1 MSRDTDDRKIILFKG
16 STMRITRYIK
26 ELDQGIPV
34 VYTDFLIIG
43 GGIAGLFTA
52 LKASAYGKVVVLTK
66 KTIKDSNTGLAQG
79 GIAAVVHEE
88 DSPFLHLEDTLE
100 AGAGIC
106 DIDAV
111 DVLVREGPDRVR
123 ELIVAG
129 AHFDMKDGNI
139 SLAREGA
146 HSKARI
152 LHVADATGEAIR
164 VALVKSC
171 EENANIEIIENQFL
185 IDLLGNDEQRECQ
198 GAHVYDNNSGQTLIY
213 IARATVIATGG
224 AGQLYQYSTNPD
236 VATADGMA
244 AAYRIGCELT
254 DLEFIQF
261 HPTVLFSHDTQRFLI
276 SEAVRG
282 EGGLLYNLRGER
294 FMQKYHPLLDL
305 APRDIVSRA
314 ILSEM
319 SQSNSEF
326 VYLDMNVIPGAKER
340 FPNIYKTCLERGVDF
355 EKDLVPVSPAA
366 HYTMG
371 GIKTNTAGETGIAGL
386 YACGEAAC
394 TGVHGANRLASNSL
408 LEGIVFGQRIVD
420 QAEEIMYR
428 RQVRVEEIYNCFDQG
443 WVHTPLMPSISAA
456 VSRQN
461 LQAVMWEK
469 VGIIRNE
476 TGLKTA
482 NLEIEQLYNHLA
494 RGEKLLDYL
503 EMVNML
509 TVARVIVQAS
519 LWRRESRGGH
529 YRSDYPK
536 RDDMRWIK
544 HNNFVNC

>member
-1 MSRDTDDRKIILFKG
+1 MK
-16 STMRITRYIK
+16 ITRYIQ
-26 ELDQGIPV
+26 ELDEGIPV
-34 VYTDFLIIG
+34 VNTDFLIIG

-123 ELIVAG
+123 ELIAAG
-129 AHFDMKDGNI
+129 AHFDMKDGSI
-139 SLAREGA
+139 SLTREGA

-164 VALVKSC
+164 AALVNSC
-171 EENANIEIIENQFL
+171 EENSNIEIIENQFL
-185 IDLLGNDEQRECQ
+185 IDLLGSHEQRECQ
-198 GAHVYDNNSGQTLIY
+198 GAHVYDNCSDQTLIY
-213 IARATVIATGG
+213 IARATIIATGG
-224 AGQLYQYSTNPD
+224 AGQLYRYSTNPD

-244 AAYRIGCELT
+244 AAYRIGCALT

-282 EGGLLYNLRGER
+282 EGGLLYNTRGER
-294 FMQKYHPLLDL
+294 FMQNYHPLLEL

-319 SQSNSEF
+319 SQHNSAF
-326 VYLDMNVIPGAKER
+326 VYLDMRVIAGAKER
-340 FPNIYKTCLERGVDF
+340 FPNIYKTCLARGIDI

-371 GIKTNTAGETGIAGL
+371 GIKTNTSGETGIAGL

-428 RQVRVEEIYNCFDQG
+428 RQVRVEEVYKQFDQD
-443 WVHTPLMPSISAA
+443 WVHKPLLTGINAA
-456 VSRQN
+456 ETKHK
-461 LQAVMWEK
+461 LQMVMWDK

-476 TGLKTA
+476 AGLKEA
-482 NLEIEQLYNHLA
+482 NQEIEYLYNHLV
-494 RGEKLLDYL
+494 GGDPLLDFL
-503 EMVNML
+503 ETVNML
-509 TVARVIVQAS
+509 TVARVVVQAS

-529 YRSDYPK
+529 FRDDYPQ

-544 HNNFVNC
+544 HNSFVNC

>member
-1 MSRDTDDRKIILFKG
+1 
-16 STMRITRYIK
+16 MRITRYIK
-26 ELDQGIPV
+26 ELDEGIPV
-34 VYTDFLIIG
+34 IYTDFLIIG

-52 LKASAYGKVVVLTK
+52 MKAAAYGKVVVLTK

-123 ELIVAG
+123 ELIAAG
-129 AHFDMKDGNI
+129 ARFDMKDGTI

-164 VALVKSC
+164 AALVKSC
-171 EENANIEIIENQFL
+171 EENANIEIIEHQFL
-185 IDLLGNDEQRECQ
+185 IDLLGNHEQRECQ
-198 GAHVYDNNSGQTLIY
+198 GAHVYDDNNSQALIY
-213 IARATVIATGG
+213 IARATILATGG

-254 DLEFIQF
+254 DMEFIQF

-282 EGGLLYNLRGER
+282 EGGLLYNSDGDR
-294 FMQKYHPLLDL
+294 FMHNYHSLEEL

-319 SQSNSEF
+319 SKSGSEF
-326 VYLDMNVIPGAKER
+326 VYLDMSVIAGAKER
-340 FPNIYKTCLERGVDF
+340 FPNIYKTCLERGIDI

-371 GIKTNTAGETGIAGL
+371 GIKTNTSGETGIAGL

-408 LEGIVFGQRIVD
+408 LEGIVFGQRIVNR
-420 QAEEIMYR
+420 AEEILYR
-428 RQVRVEEIYNCFDQG
+428 RQVRVEEIYNSFDQN
-443 WVHTPLMPSISAA
+443 WVHSPLIPSNSAA
-456 VSRQN
+456 VSRQR
-461 LQAVMWEK
+461 LQAVMWDK

-476 TGLKTA
+476 TDLKAA
-482 NLEIEQLYNHLA
+482 NQEIENLYNNLA

-503 EMVNML
+503 ETVNML

-529 YRSDYPK
+529 FRADYPQ
-536 RDDMRWIK
+536 RDDLRWLK
-544 HNNFVNC
+544 HNSFVNC